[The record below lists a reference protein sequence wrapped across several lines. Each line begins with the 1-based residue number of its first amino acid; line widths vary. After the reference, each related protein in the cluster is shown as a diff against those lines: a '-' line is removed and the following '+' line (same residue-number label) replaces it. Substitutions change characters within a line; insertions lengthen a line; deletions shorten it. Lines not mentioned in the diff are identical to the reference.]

1 MKGDLTEINQSYFN
15 TNKSLSITK
24 DNSYL
29 DKKLIL
35 NEFEPINIEIRK
47 LDNVLSDNYYD
58 NILNEC
64 YIDAANELI
73 ENEK

>member
-1 MKGDLTEINQSYFN
+1 MKGDINETNLNYFN
-15 TNKSLSITK
+15 EKSTGKSK
-24 DNSYL
+24 ENSYL
-29 DKKLIL
+29 DNKLIL
-35 NEFEPINIEIRK
+35 QQFEPINIELRK

-73 ENEK
+73 EDEK